1 MEIYKVKNRNEELLK
16 ELLNVWESSVKAT
29 HLFLSDKEINEIKEY
44 VPRALENAENL
55 VVAENGSVPIAFMG
69 TENGR
74 LEMLFVS
81 PMQIGKGIGKELVQY
96 GIKNYGIFE
105 ATVNEQNPRAVGF
118 YKHMGFKTY
127 KRTDLDEEGRPY
139 PLLYMKLM

>member
-55 VVAENGSVPIAFMG
+55 VVAENRSVPIAFMG

-74 LEMLFVS
+74 IEMLFVS